1 MISSRY
7 ARSESRRPDIG
18 FGAATRAQY
27 YFDGNKRT
35 ARLLM
40 SGELMA
46 HGFDVVNIPHARRLE
61 YNVALDE
68 MFTTDDATTLL
79 LFLTSCALPGP

>member
-1 MISSRY
+1 MDRLEEVAD
-7 ARSESRRPDIG
+7 ARERALV
-18 FGAATRAQY
+18 FNAAATRTQY

-61 YNVALDE
+61 YNIALDE

-79 LFLTSCALPGP
+79 RFLTSCALPGE